1 MAEILAASAEK
12 TLKVHGIG
20 GTPTAPKNA
29 EAWDTYHGN
38 AGVSATSERLKIENR
53 FYAGYRHTEI
63 DWTKAVH
70 GIFLDFK
77 ADGMHLGMLLERLED
92 MREQYVFIGTP
103 LGFNDGWH
111 FSAVND
117 FEASPEQAELNPA
130 WQNIRVWTRVNYAPS
145 KTEDGL
151 VALIPR
157 EDFDEKDKTKGA
169 IAIDRTFK
177 LTTIFAVGGLTAGT
191 VVANVV
197 KVGMPANELVEK
209 HLALGTTFAPI
220 GNGFGMFVGAGTHEK
235 SAFSGFEVASGK
247 FAACHHLG
255 KVSGITIV
263 ERRVHQYK
271 HAATGSQLV
280 SIGVWMKDATEG
292 WFGLLGLGPPSGR
305 APDPARFLIKPT
317 EDLMYTLDVRRM
329 MNNSSSW
336 ESPNKAGPR
345 VAILLDLTF
354 DPVEGWAMI
363 SKLMSE
369 DISFE
374 LISHTRNGPDLLPIY
389 SECVF
394 GNANYG
400 LHDCRLQIAT
410 TPADKV
416 AAGTHFDAFAVIGGQ
431 GPYYMAGDE
440 NLKRLV
446 NGISIGAAVC
456 HGPLVLL
463 DTKWIGKDGPN
474 ITAFNGAWIY
484 FRHVMEKYQFLKPGE
499 TICDEGMKLF
509 LGNSPLSAKP
519 WAEQLVAAIRKAPTS
534 YASAPVAA
542 YAALS
547 EN

>member
-1 MAEILAASAEK
+1 
-12 TLKVHGIG
+12 
-20 GTPTAPKNA
+20 
-29 EAWDTYHGN
+29 
-38 AGVSATSERLKIENR
+38 
-53 FYAGYRHTEI
+53 
-63 DWTKAVH
+63 
-70 GIFLDFK
+70 
-77 ADGMHLGMLLERLED
+77 
-92 MREQYVFIGTP
+92 
-103 LGFNDGWH
+103 
-111 FSAVND
+111 
-117 FEASPEQAELNPA
+117 
-130 WQNIRVWTRVNYAPS
+130 
-145 KTEDGL
+145 
-151 VALIPR
+151 
-157 EDFDEKDKTKGA
+157 
-169 IAIDRTFK
+169 
-177 LTTIFAVGGLTAGT
+177 
-191 VVANVV
+191 
-197 KVGMPANELVEK
+197 
-209 HLALGTTFAPI
+209 
-220 GNGFGMFVGAGTHEK
+220 
-235 SAFSGFEVASGK
+235 
-247 FAACHHLG
+247 
-255 KVSGITIV
+255 
-263 ERRVHQYK
+263 
-271 HAATGSQLV
+271 
-280 SIGVWMKDATEG
+280 
-292 WFGLLGLGPPSGR
+292 
-305 APDPARFLIKPT
+305 
-317 EDLMYTLDVRRM
+317 

-400 LHDCRLQIAT
+400 LHDCRLQIVT

-463 DTKWIGKDGPN
+463 GTKWIGKDGPN

-519 WAEQLVAAIRKAPTS
+519 WAEQLVAAIRKAPMS

-542 YAALS
+542 YAAAPAYIAPSASIVMPTAAYASAPLATYAAAPAYTAPMAS
-547 EN
+547 IVMPHPPAPTAAYAAAPAYHAPVSFAAGPRATYAAAPNYSAPVRYAAAHAATYAAAPSSAAPTYAAAPVTTASSASLVVPTVTYMAAPTAKYAAAPAYSAPVRYAAAPAYHAPVSYAVPAYAAAPAYASALASYSAASAYTR